1 MQDTTF
7 TENAPLYEFAQGFL
21 VGGVGAAGRFNGS
34 LGQPAYF
41 ERGDGAYLWGID
53 GHRYLDFNLSHGA
66 TILGH
71 NHPALRQAVEK
82 VLDMGLICGCE
93 TEYTARLAQQ
103 ICEVIPCAERVRYLP
118 SGTEVTLVALRLAR
132 GYTQRPKILK
142 FEGHFHGMHELI
154 YYGPRQALTDEIR
167 ASKGTPLTAGVPEEF
182 GDFVTI
188 VPWNDAAAF
197 DQAID
202 REGSDIAA
210 VIMEPVCYNSGC
222 IPADPDFLA
231 HVREVTARQGIVLIF
246 DEILSGFRTGLD
258 CMQGYYGI
266 TPDLC
271 TLAKAVANGVPIAIL
286 AGKTGIMDELAP
298 LGDVSQSGTYS
309 GHQFG
314 VLAAL
319 ATLGELGQ
327 PGFYPHIRALTDRL
341 YEGLN
346 QLFAKHGLPGRVQG
360 LGARFGI
367 YFGIDE
373 PVHNYQ
379 EAVELDTEMMHQ
391 FVRGCFQ
398 QGIYFQTIGHA
409 IGHSGISGAHTTEDI
424 DWALEQF
431 DAVLA
436 GIVR

>member
-1 MQDTTF
+1 MGDTRF
-7 TENAPLYEFAQGFL
+7 TANAPLYEFAQDYL

-34 LGQPAYF
+34 LGHPAYF
-41 ERGDGAYLWGID
+41 TRGDGAHLWGVD
-53 GHRYLDFNLSHGA
+53 GGRYLDFNLSHGA

-71 NHPALRQAVEK
+71 NHPAVRLAIEK
-82 VLDMGLICGCE
+82 VLDMGLICGSE

-103 ICEVIPCAERVRYLP
+103 ICAIIPCAERVRYLP

-132 GYTQRPKILK
+132 AYTRRPKILK

-154 YYGPRQALTDEIR
+154 YYGPRYALADGIR
-167 ASKGTPLTAGVPEEF
+167 SSPGTSLTAGVPEEF

-188 VPWNDAAAF
+188 VPWNDVAAF
-197 DQAID
+197 DQTIAQD
-202 REGSDIAA
+202 GDQIAA

-222 IPADPDFLA
+222 IPADPGFLA
-231 HVREVTARQGIVLIF
+231 HVRQVTGRLGIVLIF

-258 CMQGYYGI
+258 CMQGYYGV

-271 TLAKAVANGVPIAIL
+271 TLAKAVANGVTIAIL
-286 AGKTGIMDELAP
+286 AGQAGIMAELAP
-298 LGDVSQSGTYS
+298 LGEVAQSGTYS

-319 ATLGELGQ
+319 ATLRELGQ
-327 PGFYPHIRALTDRL
+327 PDFYPHINTLADRL
-341 YEGLN
+341 YGGLN
-346 QLFAKHGLPGRVQG
+346 QLFAEHALPGRVQG

-367 YFGIDE
+367 YFGLSE
-373 PVHNYQ
+373 PVRNYQ
-379 EAVELDTEMMHQ
+379 DAAKLDSEMMHR

-398 QGIYFQTIGHA
+398 RGIYFQTIGHA
-409 IGHSGISGAHTTEDI
+409 IGHSGISGAHSLEDI

-436 GIVR
+436 GMAR